1 MKVNRALMTLPFG
14 ALMIISL
21 LFLAVPVYAGAP
33 LDLVRQGIEEI
44 RSVFQNKQLMQPA
57 NAEKRNAQLRGI
69 VEMRFDFEE
78 MARRSLGRH
87 WKERTPEEQKEF
99 VKLYTRLLEDTY
111 LRLVDRYQ
119 AEIQEH
125 TTDRVIY
132 VEERIDGNYARV
144 RTMIQARQEKEV
156 PVEYRLINKGGQWK
170 VYDVIAT
177 GVSMI
182 GNYRSQ
188 FNQILSSGTYGD
200 LLKRVREKI
209 EKPETE
215 GKWPG

>member
-1 MKVNRALMTLPFG
+1 MNAFNILDVRIFKILFFLT
-14 ALMIISL
+14 IISL
-21 LFLAVPVYAGAP
+21 AAPVSGGEP
-33 LDLVRQGIEEI
+33 MNLVRDGIEEI
-44 RSVFQNKQLMQPA
+44 RSVFQNKELMKPA
-57 NAEKRNAQLRGI
+57 NAGKRNAKLRSI
-69 VEMRFDFEE
+69 VEKRFNFEE

-87 WKERTPEEQKEF
+87 WKERTPEEREEF
-99 VKLYTRLLEDTY
+99 VNLYTRLLEDTY

-125 TTDRVIY
+125 TRDRVVY
-132 VEERIDGNYARV
+132 VDERIDGTYARV
-144 RTMIQARQEKEV
+144 RTIIQAKQEKEV
-156 PVEYRLINKGGQWK
+156 PVEYRLIEKDGQWK

-188 FNQILSSGTYGD
+188 FSQIMSSGTFGD
-200 LLKRVREKI
+200 LLKRIRDKI
-209 EKPETE
+209 AKPEPE

>member
-1 MKVNRALMTLPFG
+1 M
-14 ALMIISL
+14 
-21 LFLAVPVYAGAP
+21 LFFAVPVYAGEP
-33 LDLVRQGIEEI
+33 MDLIRRGIEEI
-44 RSVFQNKQLMQPA
+44 RTVFQNKQLMQPE

-69 VEMRFDFEE
+69 VEKRFDFEE

-87 WKERTPEEQKEF
+87 WKERTPEERKEF

-132 VEERIDGNYARV
+132 VEERVDGNYARI
-144 RTMIQARQEKEV
+144 RTIIQARQEKEV
-156 PVEYRLINKGGQWK
+156 PVEYRLINNGGQWK

-200 LLKRVREKI
+200 LLKRVRDKI
-209 EKPETE
+209 EKPEPE